1 MEKIYF
7 VEKYHRNLNK
17 RKEIQ
22 KELNDKL
29 TEMTGV
35 KHFPS
40 VEEMFKAK
48 FKERY
53 REAENEDEKQ
63 LFDVVV

>member
-1 MEKIYF
+1 ME
-7 VEKYHRNLNK
+7 NK
-17 RKEIQ
+17 RQEIQ
-22 KELNDKL
+22 KELNDRL

-40 VEEMFKAK
+40 VEEMFEAK

>member
-1 MEKIYF
+1 MED
-7 VEKYHRNLNK
+7 K

-22 KELNDKL
+22 KELNDRL

-40 VEEMFKAK
+40 VEAMFEAK
-48 FKERY
+48 LKERY
-53 REAENEDEKQ
+53 REVENEDEKQ